1 MREASALCNP
11 KFGICL
17 VAPPSKAGVDS
28 GQLAGT
34 PEKGML
40 MSRRFIIAALAT
52 LCLAGP
58 VLADDPILFE
68 YRTWMTRDGQTGPVT
83 RFQAGL
89 NAALATCG
97 IEKVVDVDGQFGN
110 GSRKAVIALA
120 GCDAISAQ
128 VPSDSAA
135 HTGAVTDALWR
146 AVMGDK
152 PAPTA
157 DQRAAVLKLTFE
169 ATDYDRMQWNFCQNR
184 PRYAPEHG
192 QGACFTNDK
201 RSFITWGPNG
211 ATAGHGR
218 EVQAI
223 LSYFRDLVTPGHAD
237 LFNAAFGPEAPA
249 VQRMLELGN
258 KSDNSALET
267 YLCGVWMSPTR
278 RSAWVDGFKTLG
290 ATAELPEFY
299 REVYRSASFDGG
311 KIATFHRVWTSEEFG
326 LPVSE
331 LDHAFFIDRSAHMSI
346 SERKLTDALR
356 TLKAASGSVW
366 PPAPAA
372 VRQYVALNVRP
383 PNQRADRLGR
393 DIAFYVEGVG
403 PSGLSEDETT
413 AWAKRGRRNAVDLG
427 LSDTRLVPA
436 FKAGPMISHPMPTGT
451 LTDAEMALCPAAVL
465 NPSSP

>member
-1 MREASALCNP
+1 M
-11 KFGICL
+11 
-17 VAPPSKAGVDS
+17 V
-28 GQLAGT
+28 
-34 PEKGML
+34 
-40 MSRRFIIAALAT
+40 RRFTLAALAA
-52 LCLAGP
+52 LCLAGTAF
-58 VLADDPILFE
+58 ADDPVLFE

-89 NAALATCG
+89 NAALAACG
-97 IEKVVDVDGQFGN
+97 IDKVVGVDGQFGN
-110 GSRKAVIALA
+110 GSRKAVIALT

-128 VPSDSAA
+128 VPGDSAA
-135 HTGAVTDALWR
+135 HTGAVTEALWK

-152 PAPTA
+152 PAPTV

-169 ATDYDRMQWNFCQNR
+169 ATDYNRMQWNFCQNS
-184 PRYAPEHG
+184 PRYAPDDG
-192 QGACFTNDK
+192 QGTCFSNDK
-201 RSFITWGPNG
+201 RSVITWGPNG

-223 LSYFRDLVTPGHAD
+223 LSQFRDSGAPGNAD
-237 LFNAAFGPEAPA
+237 LFNAAFGAEAPA
-249 VQRMLELGN
+249 VQRVLELEN

-267 YLCGVWMSPTR
+267 YLCGVWMSPER
-278 RSAWVDGFKTLG
+278 RSAWVDGFKALG
-290 ATAELPEFY
+290 TVAELPELY
-299 REVYRSASFDGG
+299 RDVYRSASFDGG

-346 SERKLTDALR
+346 SERKLKDALR
-356 TLKAASGSVW
+356 TLKSASGSAW

-372 VRQYVALNVRP
+372 IRQYVALNVRP
-383 PNQRADRLGR
+383 PNQRTDRLGR

-403 PSGLSEDETT
+403 QPALSADETT
-413 AWAKRGRRNAVDLG
+413 AWANRGRRNAVDLG

-436 FKAGPMISHPMPTGT
+436 FTAGPAISHPMPTGT
-451 LTDAEMALCPAAVL
+451 LTDAEKALCPAAVL